1 MSRFLNGTI
10 LATLAATLLGNG
22 LFLAPSAAAISG
34 ADFNPGNIISGAV
47 FTDTSA
53 MSPADIQNFLNAK
66 VSCDTN
72 GTGQK
77 SYYFNSTTGRVGNS
91 ADPYVTTSRA
101 VYGQRYNAYN
111 STAIAGAPYVC
122 LKDYVE
128 NPASHV
134 NNLQNPGAPIAGGIS
149 GASIIYNAAVQ
160 YSINPMVLLVT
171 LQKENSLITDDWPWT
186 NQYKTAMGYGC
197 PDTAACSST
206 YYGFANQVTNAAKQ
220 FRRYLANPT
229 EYNYV
234 VGTNFVK
241 YNPSA
246 TCGGTN
252 INIENQSTAALYNYT
267 PYQPNAAALS
277 GLSSTSPGGGDG
289 CSAYGNRNFWWY
301 FNRWFGSTQ
310 TSVPYAWTMS
320 SSVAYADAAG
330 TVPYSPAP
338 SLSIA
343 PGGKAY
349 LKIKARNNGN
359 QTWNQANV
367 RLGTSRERDRIS
379 AFADGSWLNGAR
391 IAMQE
396 TAVLP
401 GDVATFSFALTATM
415 PPSSRSECFN
425 LVVEGA
431 TWMSGQDICYNIDVV
446 AAQESNDQNL
456 NLASGQSINRGEYL
470 MSASAHTI
478 ASLQSDGNFVIY
490 SDGAPRWNSGTAGTS
505 ASRLIMQSDG
515 NLVLYNATGVPLW
528 NTATSGNPG
537 SQAIMQSDGNL
548 VVYKSGG
555 VPAWASATNNVPS
568 FTNVVR
574 HSLAAGVLLPQQSL
588 QMADR
593 SRQLVMQRDGNLV
606 LYSSGQPVW
615 ATYTQGNPGASLVMQ
630 ADGNA
635 VIYSKDGRALWATY
649 TNGNPGAYVVLQD
662 DGNIVIYRSNNTPAW
677 HSRTYGR

>member
-1 MSRFLNGTI
+1 
-10 LATLAATLLGNG
+10 
-22 LFLAPSAAAISG
+22 
-34 ADFNPGNIISGAV
+34 
-47 FTDTSA
+47 
-53 MSPADIQNFLNAK
+53 
-66 VSCDTN
+66 
-72 GTGQK
+72 
-77 SYYFNSTTGRVGNS
+77 
-91 ADPYVTTSRA
+91 
-101 VYGQRYNAYN
+101 
-111 STAIAGAPYVC
+111 
-122 LKDYVE
+122 
-128 NPASHV
+128 
-134 NNLQNPGAPIAGGIS
+134 
-149 GASIIYNAAVQ
+149 
-160 YSINPMVLLVT
+160 
-171 LQKENSLITDDWPWT
+171 
-186 NQYKTAMGYGC
+186 
-197 PDTAACSST
+197 
-206 YYGFANQVTNAAKQ
+206 
-220 FRRYLANPT
+220 
-229 EYNYV
+229 
-234 VGTNFVK
+234 
-241 YNPSA
+241 
-246 TCGGTN
+246 
-252 INIENQSTAALYNYT
+252 
-267 PYQPNAAALS
+267 
-277 GLSSTSPGGGDG
+277 
-289 CSAYGNRNFWWY
+289 
-301 FNRWFGSTQ
+301 
-310 TSVPYAWTMS
+310 
-320 SSVAYADAAG
+320 
-330 TVPYSPAP
+330 
-338 SLSIA
+338 
-343 PGGKAY
+343 
-349 LKIKARNNGN
+349 
-359 QTWNQANV
+359 
-367 RLGTSRERDRIS
+367 
-379 AFADGSWLNGAR
+379 
-391 IAMQE
+391 
-396 TAVLP
+396 
-401 GDVATFSFALTATM
+401 
-415 PPSSRSECFN
+415 
-425 LVVEGA
+425 
-431 TWMSGQDICYNIDVV
+431 MSGQDICYNIDVV